1 MRLNALIF
9 VNFDIFVVKLI
20 YLNYYSYI
28 DRLDLSIDALIDFS
42 PYALNQVTT
51 ALNKNNPKDK
61 TAILTG
67 LTDPVSRS
75 YHITIEQNPWLK
87 ALLLKDLETLKRS
100 KIELNLEHVNYV
112 YGFQRFLEVY
122 LRPILPEIINHFI
135 KDNALKLLFHVLSQA
150 DIFSKACQN
159 DIKGLLKDKISYAT
173 NYLGEPVINDPDANI
188 TYIKSHYF
196 YQTLNLYKPHFD
208 ADVLKLYDTMM
219 DLESQYDPNSDDPV
233 LRFVLQAQVAFK
245 KKQVDDVATK
255 LLIDDNAENAKDH
268 AFKPSSTVV
277 EETRQPVSLTPYI
290 ITVIITVFVLGA
302 IVFGVSISANTDG
315 SHKESQTSDNRKKK
329 KKKTYDNRIQF
340 YYSLKLITKKKAII
354 KDLSSA
360 ETEIIPFSNP
370 YPKTFNPITKDT
382 VVSQSINVL
391 VTNNTDSDLIVFKM
405 IKGKDESLYIPKNRE
420 IYIALYPTDSLLF
433 LSGKRFVES
442 KFSHFREDIAI
453 SDIYKVTEIDET
465 IPSKITIQAND
476 LSKNPKGNII
486 SKKAIEVTEDIG
498 LYGMSIDN
506 LYRNYYYKRAN

>member
-1 MRLNALIF
+1 M
-9 VNFDIFVVKLI
+9 
-20 YLNYYSYI
+20 NYYSYI
-28 DRLDLSIDALIDFS
+28 DRLHLSIDALIDFS
-42 PYALNQVTT
+42 PYVLNQVTT
-51 ALNKNNPKDK
+51 ALNRNNPEDK
-61 TAILTG
+61 TAVLTG

-75 YHITIEQNPWLK
+75 YHITIELNPWLK

-122 LRPILPEIINHFI
+122 LRPILPKIINHFVN
-135 KDNALKLLFHVLSQA
+135 DNALKLLFHVLSQT

-173 NYLGEPVINDPDANI
+173 NYLGEPVINDPDTNI
-188 TYIKSHYF
+188 KYIKSHYF
-196 YQTLNLYKPHFD
+196 YQILNLYKPHFD

-233 LRFVLQAQVAFK
+233 LRFLLQAQVAFK

-277 EETRQPVSLTPYI
+277 KETRQPVSLTPYI
-290 ITVIITVFVLGA
+290 ITTIITIFVLGA
-302 IVFGVSISANTDG
+302 IVFGVYISANSADS
-315 SHKESQTSDNRKKK
+315 SHKESQTSDNR

-340 YYSLKLITKKKAII
+340 YYSLKLITKKKAKI
-354 KDLSSA
+354 DNASSSQ
-360 ETEIIPFSNP
+360 TEVLAFSNP

-382 VVSQSINVL
+382 VASERTKVL
-391 VTNNTDSDLIVFKM
+391 VTNKTNSDLIVFKM
-405 IKGKDESLYIPKNRE
+405 IKGKDESIYIPKDKA
-420 IYIALYPTDSLLF
+420 IYIALHTADSLLF

-453 SDIYKVTEIDET
+453 SDIYKITEMDET
-465 IPSKITIQAND
+465 TPSKITIHAND
-476 LSKNPKGNII
+476 LFKNPKGNII
-486 SKKAIEVTEDIG
+486 SKKAIEVSEDIG

-506 LYRNYYYKRAN
+506 LYRNYYYKRSN